1 MHVTELS
8 REQLTELKNNYMVE
22 LVNEGTFAEV
32 MDRDYDEP
40 SMWDVAHADE
50 IVHDDVIFRQ
60 YDGIDFTP
68 DDFFCTA
75 GE

>member
-8 REQLTELKNNYMVE
+8 REQLTELKNNYMIE

-50 IVHDDVIFRQ
+50 IIPDDVIFRQ
-60 YDGIDFTP
+60 YDGIDFVP
-68 DDFFCTA
+68 DDFFCIA